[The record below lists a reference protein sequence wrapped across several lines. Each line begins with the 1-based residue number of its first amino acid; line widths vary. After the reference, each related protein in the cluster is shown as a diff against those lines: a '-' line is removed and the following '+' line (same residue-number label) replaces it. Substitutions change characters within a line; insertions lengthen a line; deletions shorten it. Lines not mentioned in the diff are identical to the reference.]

1 MSEDS
6 NAPTELKFYSIAH
19 RWTREEI
26 FRGQFSSFKACVEAA
41 VTARADL
48 TDADLAGAN
57 LTGANLTDANL
68 AGAKSD
74 FRSILDLT
82 PNEVPALRAAIVA
95 GNIDGSVYEGPCACL
110 VGTIAKARRCTY
122 NDIPGVVPASHRP
135 AERLFSGLAPGHTP
149 ERNPIAKLIVEWIDE
164 WTAERPTITA

>member
-1 MSEDS
+1 MSDFNVHAKS
-6 NAPTELKFYSIAH
+6 KVYSIAH
-19 RWTREEI
+19 RWTRKEI
-26 FRGQFSSFKACVEAA
+26 FRGQFASFKVCVEAA
-41 VTARADL
+41 VATGADL
-48 TDADLAGAN
+48 TGADLTGADLAGAN
-57 LTGANLTDANL
+57 LTR
-68 AGAKSD
+68 AKSD